1 MSTEVR
7 FLICYGFEPNNQKVK
22 AALPSL
28 FSHPFTSQS
37 REFLSVSELLLPSA
51 LALPPT
57 ASIAAVHFPFLTPT
71 TYEDY

>member
-1 MSTEVR
+1 MY
-7 FLICYGFEPNNQKVK
+7 LPKKVTAYSDK
-22 AALPSL
+22 GIRGILYTYMIYEYVE
-28 FSHPFTSQS
+28 FTSQS